1 MWMTW
6 HSTGKSKENGQM
18 NHLVDGKARN
28 FFDIIHS
35 EFAKDP
41 RNIRLGLDADGF
53 NPFGNLSQTY
63 NMWPAI
69 MTTYITPPW
78 MCMKETS
85 FMLTMLI
92 PGPKSPVKDIDV
104 FLQPLI
110 KELQTLWSG
119 AILGGPVYM
128 RWMYPF
134 ERYMKKLKNY
144 VRNKAKP
151 EGSIAEGYVAEEALT
166 FCSHYL
172 KGVETRFNR
181 PDRNGFGLN
190 PTDTFQVFQ
199 SICEPV
205 GKEVYTT
212 MDTKV
217 MQKVVWFIL
226 NNSPEIDAYIDA
238 YKKPE
243 SNANSY
249 AACVVNEL
257 TYIGNRKVVLFRC
270 KWFDT
275 KNPPFA
281 RSDRSKRSYIKQGI
295 NHILTDKDSFRD
307 QQYILATHARQVFYL
322 EDPAR
327 RPPHWK
333 VVEDVHHRKIWHRDV
348 VEDEQ
353 DVIHDSNSSDVVL
366 SAELGNLEY
375 TILSTNDESTEV
387 DALPDNEVADE
398 EGADFIGDEDD
409 VVPHMAC
416 VAPRSHGGDAGGD
429 PPDDRRPKML
439 PHQCEGSG
447 KRRESKHKALKKA
460 FKQNG
465 YRKLEIVFE
474 ANDQKTFKPVGQYG
488 ANFSSYVGELI
499 KEIPQHY
506 DSWENVPP
514 TDKAPLIP
522 RLQTYFDLQPHLN
535 DETVIKINGEDKT
548 MGSLARQEKPP
559 KWKAGDAQWQKLV
572 DFRSD
577 PDRMKQSER
586 NVANRA
592 KNKVT
597 THQGSKSFAQ
607 GRHEFFE
614 ENQRYEG
621 LIDHWRRRHSDK
633 DGNFRTR
640 ENETL
645 YAEMKAIQDAITA
658 GTIPPKTDREILA
671 EVTRSINRAHIAG
684 VDLKRQHA
692 LEKEEQ
698 RKAFESQQ
706 NALKKFVDFFNRQQG
721 TPSSQF
727 QIPDLYTPQVFPG
740 SIYTPGGPSSNFPAP
755 SFTPLG
761 LANCYTPT
769 FDPET
774 SQSGE
779 QEDDNDSDEW
789 YCWSKMLNY
798 D

>member
-1 MWMTW
+1 
-6 HSTGKSKENGQM
+6 M
-18 NHLVDGKARN
+18 NHPVDGKAWN

-41 RNIRLGLDADGF
+41 KNVRLGLAADGF

-63 NMWPAI
+63 NMWPVI
-69 MTTYITPPW
+69 MTTYNTPSW

-92 PGPKSPVKDIDV
+92 PDPKSPAKDIDV

-119 AILGGPVYM
+119 VWTRDVVTGTDFKMKAALLWTINDFSTRSSLSGWSGQGYLACPTCNKDTPSAKVRRKIVYVGHRKFLCLRHTM
-128 RWMYPF
+128 R
-134 ERYMKKLKNY
+134 MKRTFNGKIDMTPIPKTLTNADIMNQLRVLPRCVPRKHSSNKQKPCDRNVKFNWNKRSIFYDLEYWPTLQLKHNLD
-144 VRNKAKP
+144 VMHIEKNVHESLLVKP

-190 PTDTFQVFQ
+190 PTDTFQV
-199 SICEPV
+199 
-205 GKEVYTT
+205 
-212 MDTKV
+212 
-217 MQKVVWFIL
+217 
-226 NNSPEIDAYIDA
+226 
-238 YKKPE
+238 
-243 SNANSY
+243 
-249 AACVVNEL
+249 
-257 TYIGNRKVVLFRC
+257 
-270 KWFDT
+270 
-275 KNPPFA
+275 
-281 RSDRSKRSYIKQGI
+281 
-295 NHILTDKDSFRD
+295 
-307 QQYILATHARQVFYL
+307 
-322 EDPAR
+322 
-327 RPPHWK
+327 
-333 VVEDVHHRKIWHRDV
+333 VEDVHHRKIWYRDV

-353 DVIHDSNSSDVVL
+353 DVIHDNNSSDVVL
-366 SAELGNLEY
+366 FAELGNLEY

-387 DALPDNEVADE
+387 DAPPDNKVANK

-429 PPDDRRPKML
+429 PPDDRRPRML
-439 PHQCEGSG
+439 PYQCEGSG
-447 KRRESKHKALKKA
+447 KRGESKHKALKKA

-474 ANDQKTFKPVGQYG
+474 AKDQKTFKPVGRYG

-499 KEIPQHY
+499 KEIPQYY
-506 DSWENVPP
+506 DSWEKVPP
-514 TDKAPLIP
+514 ADKAPLIP

-548 MGSLARQEKPP
+548 VGSLVRAGLQRDFARRYSDNKCKFKDKWFNKKTVEQARQEKPP

-572 DFRSD
+572 DFWSD

-586 NVANRA
+586 NAANRA
-592 KNKVT
+592 KNK
-597 THQGSKSFAQ
+597 
-607 GRHEFFE
+607 FE

-645 YAEMKAIQDAITA
+645 YVSKVFPNKRNPLVSRPIDGELSYQTRLDASTVVFVATQPECKTTYTLVYRNKVEMKAIQDAITA
-658 GTIPPKTDREILA
+658 GTIPPKTDREILV

-684 VDLKRQHA
+684 VGRNLAGTGNLDYGRAQPYPGAIRRPEEATCFGKRGA
-692 LEKEEQ
+692 
-698 RKAFESQQ
+698 
-706 NALKKFVDFFNRQQG
+706 KK
-721 TPSSQF
+721 
-727 QIPDLYTPQVFPG
+727 
-740 SIYTPGGPSSNFPAP
+740 SI
-755 SFTPLG
+755 
-761 LANCYTPT
+761 
-769 FDPET
+769 
-774 SQSGE
+774 
-779 QEDDNDSDEW
+779 
-789 YCWSKMLNY
+789 
-798 D
+798 